1 MPKMYGNVM
10 ITTTVS
16 VAQTVAT
23 NCPFAVFLFII
34 AGRKM
39 PRESAKTNAETIP
52 GIYSELA
59 SGTLN
64 ALAKGI
70 KLQPIYSTLSKLNC
84 DPSPKNS
91 RNIKAAEI
99 MTAYPA
105 CFSLSFRANV
115 NPQITQSSTIASKIS
130 MAEVKNL
137 MSVLLS

>member
-1 MPKMYGNVM
+1 MIYKLGVYSPFLPPGNTLCQAFFNRTNYCYHNDLL
-10 ITTTVS
+10 ISLYICYYAFS
-16 VAQTVAT
+16 VCV
-23 NCPFAVFLFII
+23 NSFCGFI
-34 AGRKM
+34 
-39 PRESAKTNAETIP
+39 
-52 GIYSELA
+52 Y
-59 SGTLN
+59 
-64 ALAKGI
+64 
-70 KLQPIYSTLSKLNC
+70 KLKLLPIYSTLSKLSC